1 MAIVDSLLK
10 LVAVR
15 GADALVVASGEVPC
29 LTKGD
34 ADLPLSMP
42 ALGAEMIDTILGEVL
57 AEPPPGSAAGP
68 IRGSYRSPDGAAFE
82 VVLRATEAGHR
93 LTFRPD
99 GHGQPG
105 AEDRPGSHVAPP
117 RGDRQ
122 SPAPVRPASPPTT
135 TPYRAPTGDIADLL
149 TRAESLDASDVLLS
163 AGAPARARVAG
174 ELQSLEQGPLSTE
187 NILAFLEPW
196 MSKTD
201 QQVLDRDGSCDLTV
215 QRPTSATVRR
225 YRVNLFKQER
235 GVAAALRP
243 IKSQIPTL
251 DELNLPADFTE
262 LTRHRSGLVLMVG
275 TAGSGKSTTLVAL
288 IEHLNR
294 TTAKHIITLEDP
306 IEYSYT
312 PQRCLIHQREVGAHV
327 ADFSTGLRAALR
339 ESPDVI
345 LLGEMRDRETIAATL
360 TAAETG
366 HLVLSTLHSGSAAM
380 AIDRVIDVFPQHQQQ
395 QVRYQ
400 LADVL
405 RAVVTQ
411 ILLPSSGPTA
421 RVPAYERLVV
431 TPAVSTKIRDQRC
444 HQMETELQKG
454 AAEGMVTLERS
465 LARLV
470 QRGALSLEVATAAA
484 PDPRL
489 LAQMVRGR

>member
-15 GADALVVASGEVPC
+15 GADALVVQSGQVPY
-29 LTKGD
+29 LAKGD
-34 ADLPLSMP
+34 EKLPLSMP
-42 ALGAEMIDTILGEVL
+42 SLGAEVIATMLSDVAGDGPV
-57 AEPPPGSAAGP
+57 PSPAADGP
-68 IRGSYRSPDGAAFE
+68 ELCTYQSPDDSCFD
-82 VVLRATEAGHR
+82 VRIQATEQGHR
-93 LTFRPD
+93 LTFRPTL
-99 GHGQPG
+99 
-105 AEDRPGSHVAPP
+105 GSPP
-117 RGDRQ
+117 
-122 SPAPVRPASPPTT
+122 PASATAAGPPAAPAATAAAPRT
-135 TPYRAPTGDIADLL
+135 TPYRAAAAGIPAVL

-163 AGAPARARVAG
+163 GGAPARLRVGG
-174 ELQSLEQGPLSTE
+174 ELEPFEGGELGAEDILS
-187 NILAFLEPW
+187 FLEPW
-196 MSKTD
+196 MTKAD
-201 QQVLDRDGSCDLTV
+201 HEALEREGSCDLTV
-215 QRPTSATVRR
+215 RRPPEAAVRR

-235 GVAAALRP
+235 GVAAAFRP
-243 IKSQIPTL
+243 IQSAIPTL
-251 DELNLPADFTE
+251 EELNLPADFNE

-294 TTAKHIITLEDP
+294 TGAKHIITLEDP
-306 IEYSYT
+306 IEYTYA
-312 PQRCLIHQREVGAHV
+312 PRGCLIHQREVGKHV

-345 LLGEMRDRETIAATL
+345 LVGEMRDRETIAAAL

-366 HLVLSTLHSGSAAM
+366 HLVLSTLHSGNAAM

-411 ILLPSSGPTA
+411 ILLPSTTPKS
-421 RVPAYERLVV
+421 RVPAYEKLVV
-431 TPAVSTKIRDQRC
+431 TPAVSTKIRDNRC

-454 AAEGMVTLERS
+454 AAEGMVPLERS

-470 QRGALSLEVATAAA
+470 KRGALRLEVAAEAAS
-484 PDPRL
+484 DPQL
-489 LAQMVRGR
+489 LAQMVRPR